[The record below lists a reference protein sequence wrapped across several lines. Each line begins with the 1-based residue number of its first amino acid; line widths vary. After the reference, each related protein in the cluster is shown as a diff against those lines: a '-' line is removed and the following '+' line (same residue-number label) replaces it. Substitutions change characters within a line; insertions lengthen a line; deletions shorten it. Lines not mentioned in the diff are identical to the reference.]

1 MNIFD
6 ELREDH
12 KTQRSLTNDLLKTEG
27 ESAERK
33 SVWKKLKIE
42 LQAHAAAEER
52 NLYNPMIE
60 HDKSQENAR
69 HSIAEHHE
77 IDELIEKLDDT
88 DMSSSAWLAHFKNLR
103 ELVFHHLHEEEYQI
117 FTVAGRVLS
126 ESQKEKLGS
135 EYRKMFEKEKKDMA

>member
-6 ELREDH
+6 ELKKEH
-12 KTQRSLTNDLLKTEG
+12 KTQRSLANDLLKTEG
-27 ESAERK
+27 ESTERK

-42 LQAHAAAEER
+42 LQAHANAEER
-52 NLYNPMIE
+52 NLYVPMLE

-77 IDELIEKLDDT
+77 IDELIEKLDET

-103 ELVFHHLHEEEYQI
+103 ELVFHHLDEEEQEI

-126 ESQKEKLGS
+126 AGDKDKLGY
-135 EYRKMFEKEKKDMA
+135 EYRKMIEQEKKEMV